1 MFFLT
6 LNGDSSTLSP
16 FSLWMTLMTLP
27 ALLVVLTLFPRRDV
41 GLDLMDVLVKGVN
54 VMNVL
59 IEDPAAVGVEHELP
73 LDVELPDLLLAELP
87 VEHVEVRAD
96 L

>member
-1 MFFLT
+1 
-6 LNGDSSTLSP
+6 
-16 FSLWMTLMTLP
+16 
-27 ALLVVLTLFPRRDV
+27 
-41 GLDLMDVLVKGVN
+41 MDVLVKGVN